1 MILKRDFYARDTVT
15 VARELLGKRLVCLRN
30 GERVSGVIT
39 ETEAYLGMDDTACH
53 AHKGRTART
62 EIMFGEAGH
71 AYVYLCYGMHHMLNI
86 VTRQAGEPEAV
97 LIRALH
103 PQENMDIM
111 RVSRGTKGDD
121 RNLANGPGK
130 LCQALDITKK
140 CHNRLDL
147 TLGEKLWLEPCA
159 TVEPAMIIA
168 TPRIGINY
176 ANPQDVAA
184 PLRFIWQL
192 HCR

>member
-1 MILKRDFYARDTVT
+1 MILERDFYARDTVT

-39 ETEAYLGMDDTACH
+39 ETEAYLGMGDTACH
-53 AHKGRTART
+53 AHKGHTART

-71 AYVYLCYGMHHMLNI
+71 AYVYLCYGLHNMLNI
-86 VTRQAGEPEAV
+86 VTREAGEPEAV

-111 RVSRGTKGDD
+111 RVSRGTGGDD

-130 LCQALDITKK
+130 LCQALGVTKK
-140 CHNRLDL
+140 RHHGLDL
-147 TLGEKLWLEPCA
+147 TLGAKLWLEPCA
-159 TVEPAMIIA
+159 AVNPAKIFA

-176 ANPQDVAA
+176 AAPADVSA
-184 PLRFIWQL
+184 PLRFVWRL
-192 HCR
+192 A